1 MCGIAGI
8 ISSNPAFVTNERLRV
23 MGESLAHRGQDGDA
37 AWLNDAGEVGFS
49 HRRLAIIDLS
59 DAGKQ
64 PMHFAGRYTM
74 VYNGEVYNYPELREE
89 LVNGLPQV

>member
-8 ISSNPAFVTNERLRV
+8 VSSNPGFVTNERLRV

-37 AWLNDAGEVGFS
+37 AWLNDAGVVGFS

-64 PMHFAGRYTM
+64 PMHFAGRYTI
-74 VYNGEVYNYPELREE
+74 VYNGEVYN
-89 LVNGLPQV
+89 

>member
-8 ISSNPAFVTNERLRV
+8 IHFNQTPVQSFELKQMTDV
-23 MGESLAHRGQDGDA
+23 LAHRGPDGEGHWINA
-37 AWLNDAGEVGFS
+37 TENVGLG

-64 PMHFAGRYTM
+64 PMFYAENRYTIT
-74 VYNGEVYNYPELREE
+74 YNGEI
-89 LVNGLPQV
+89 